1 MLNLIARLAETGH
14 QVWFGESDTV
24 TVTQVSG
31 ESRVVLESIIAT
43 DPASVLNLLSR
54 YGASVKAV
62 DDKLLIWRD
71 ENGDDWAC
79 DHGNLYRGVRDEYGV
94 RWEVK
99 LIHGITIHSPFD
111 AVFWFALP
119 WASRVDVNV
128 HFIVGDPLVVSAP
141 AYITLNGQLDKD
153 QVMAWV
159 KLSGMQNATRI
170 SEL

>member
-1 MLNLIARLAETGH
+1 MLNLIARLAESGH
-14 QVWFGESDTV
+14 QVWFGESDAV
-24 TVTQVSG
+24 TVTRVNG
-31 ESRVVLESIIAT
+31 DSRDVVESIVAT
-43 DPASVLNLLSR
+43 DPAAVLNLLSR
-54 YGASVKAV
+54 YGANVKAA
-62 DDKLLIWRD
+62 DDKLIIWRD

-79 DHGNLYRGVRDEYGV
+79 DRGNLYRGIRDNYGV

-119 WASRVDVNV
+119 WSARIDINV
-128 HFIVGDPLVVSAP
+128 HFSVGEPLVVSAP

-159 KLSGMQNATRI
+159 KLSGMQNATSI
-170 SEL
+170 SER